1 MLKLESS
8 LTKENRNYLTLPIL
22 RDFCKKNGI
31 KLASG
36 SNRVDII
43 GLIEKFANRSDE
55 NEEKTL
61 NFLEQSFKE
70 GAKTLKI
77 KKISKEVEINDT
89 ILDKEVKKIFPEY
102 QDSYIIKATPK
113 NELDLV
119 KYSIELKNNNLSK
132 VKFSFLVQVLTGK
145 YPQEESGEV
154 MAYPVFVD
162 IDFENNFIIGRGKPV
177 TVLFEYNE
185 KSLKFKD
192 NVKTNYMAYINKAM
206 EITQLITNFSEI
218 EKAKAERGFKKA
230 VFHLL
235 ESFSFTPKEIE
246 EKVSEFGANI
256 KSILSCFEQTYDL
269 KLPDNLKESAR
280 YDLKVFVEKFLSIT
294 YPNEDIF
301 IKDRDAFPYR
311 ISVMDHEYVK
321 VDETAGL
328 RQPIQKKEAFFD
340 NKKAIFFNERCD
352 KVCLCFK
359 RLNEKYFGNQPY
371 RVIIEA
377 KKDFCLVDFPEYVR
391 EEDIQNVLS
400 RILGFYTL

>member
-22 RDFCKKNGI
+22 KDFCRKNGI
-31 KLASG
+31 KIASRN
-36 SNRVDII
+36 NRADII
-43 GLIEKFANRSDE
+43 GLIEKFANISDE
-55 NEEKTL
+55 NEKITL

-77 KKISKEVEINDT
+77 KKISEGIEINDT
-89 ILDKEVKKIFPEY
+89 ILDEKVKKIFPKY

-113 NELDLV
+113 SKLDLV
-119 KYSIELKNNNLSK
+119 RYSIELKNNSINK
-132 VKFSFLVQVLTGK
+132 IKFSFLVQVLTGK
-145 YPQEESGEV
+145 YPQEELGEA
-154 MAYPVFVD
+154 MAYPIFVD
-162 IDFENNFIIGRGKPV
+162 VDFENNFIIGRGKPV

-185 KSLKFKD
+185 KSLKFKE
-192 NVKTNYMAYINKAM
+192 NVKTSYMTYINTAM
-206 EITQLITNFSEI
+206 EMAQLIINFSEI
-218 EKAKAERGFKKA
+218 EKGKAENGFKKA

-246 EKVSEFGANI
+246 GKVSKFHGKIEN
-256 KSILSCFEQTYDL
+256 ILSCFEQTYDL
-269 KLPDNLKESAR
+269 KLSNKLRKSAR
-280 YDLKVFVEKFLSIT
+280 YDLGVFVEKFLSIT

-352 KVCLCFK
+352 KVYLCFR
-359 RLNEKYFGNQPY
+359 RLDEKYFGNQPY
-371 RVIIEA
+371 RVIVEA
-377 KKDFCLVDFPEYVR
+377 KQDFCLVDFLEYVR